1 MKYLLKKQ
9 QSGYLKLSYQTY
21 FSEEKG
27 ATLEVV
33 ASLTRCQSLH
43 LELICPE
50 GYREPRNKVGSHSQA
65 EHVAGFEPEFFRF

>member
-1 MKYLLKKQ
+1 MIIRLCDWCFSWTGKELVLHPAMSSCGNDKLLPILMKYLLKKQ

-33 ASLTRCQSLH
+33 ASLTRC
-43 LELICPE
+43 
-50 GYREPRNKVGSHSQA
+50 
-65 EHVAGFEPEFFRF
+65 